1 MNSKFFIILLVFIMN
16 YQIVLDETLKNL
28 TGVPKLLLHACCAPC
43 SSYCIE
49 YLSNYFEITIFY
61 YNPNIDTL
69 DEFNYRYSELERFIK
84 EFKTK
89 YPVHLVNI
97 GYLKEEYDK
106 IVVGLENEPERGRR
120 CLKCYQLR
128 LEKSYQYAK
137 TNNFDYI
144 TTTLTLSPHKNS
156 MVINSIGKELEDIY
170 HVPYLYSDFK
180 KRDGYKRSIVLSHE
194 YNLYRQDYCGCKYS
208 KKVTIDNQVKD
219 DVK

>member
-1 MNSKFFIILLVFIMN
+1 MN
-16 YQIVLDETLKNL
+16 YQIILDETLKKLN
-28 TGVPKLLLHACCAPC
+28 GVPKLLLHACCAPC

-49 YLSNYFEITIFY
+49 YLSKYFEITIFY
-61 YNPNIDTL
+61 YNPNIDTI
-69 DEFNYRYSELERFIK
+69 DEFNYRLSELERFIE

-97 GYLKEEYDK
+97 GYLSEEYDAISK
-106 IVVGLENEPERGRR
+106 GLENEPERGAR
-120 CLKCYQLR
+120 CLKCYRLR
-128 LEKSYQYAK
+128 LEKSFQYAK
-137 TNNFDYI
+137 ENNFDYI

-156 MVINSIGKELEDIY
+156 KVINKIGGELESIY

-208 KKVTIDNQVKD
+208 KRDKNLLH
-219 DVK
+219 